1 MAIKP
6 GRSLLVQLRHWL
18 SAAELPESGR
28 LPPERSLAEQFH
40 VTRAELR
47 KALAVL
53 ETEGRLRRHVGR
65 GTFLTSPRGISRSRI
80 DELAEGTTPRDAM
93 QARLVVEPE
102 LARLAALNATTAQ
115 IAEMRLLCTQL
126 RRVTTWREYESLDAR
141 FHALIAEASGS
152 RLLVEIHHIING
164 VRRKVV
170 WGHLNIRPVGP
181 SADYHSFNEHDAIV
195 EAIANRDRR
204 GAAEAMR
211 QHHTA
216 TLATLMDD
224 ISDGAPA
231 GSPAPP
237 ASARVVPQPE
247 PLARGR

>member
-6 GRSLLVQLRHWL
+6 GGSLLVQLRHWL
-18 SAAELPESGR
+18 SAAEVPESGK
-28 LPPERSLAEQFH
+28 LPPERTLAEHFQ

-65 GTFLTSPRGISRSRI
+65 GTFLATARGASRSRI

-93 QARLVVEPE
+93 QARLVIEPE
-102 LARLAALNATTAQ
+102 LARLAALNATTTQ
-115 IAEMRLLCTQL
+115 IAEMRSLCVQL
-126 RRVTTWREYESLDAR
+126 RRVNSWRDYETLDAR
-141 FHALIAEASGS
+141 FHTLIAEASGS
-152 RLLVEIHHIING
+152 PLLVEIHHIING

-181 SADYHSFNEHDAIV
+181 SADYHSFNEHDAIT

-204 GAAEAMR
+204 AAGEAMR
-211 QHHTA
+211 QHLNA
-216 TLATLMDD
+216 TISTLVDD
-224 ISDGAPA
+224 LGHGAPV
-231 GSPAPP
+231 PP
-237 ASARVVPQPE
+237 HASHPPPSAE

>member
-1 MAIKP
+1 LATKP

-18 SAAELPESGR
+18 STAEVPESGR
-28 LPPERSLAEQFH
+28 LPPERILAGQFH

-65 GTFLTSPRGISRSRI
+65 GTFLASGRGVSRSRI

-102 LARLAALNATTAQ
+102 LARLAAFNATTAQ
-115 IAEMRLLCTQL
+115 IAEMRSLCAQL

-216 TLATLMDD
+216 TLSTLMDD
-224 ISDGAPA
+224 LGDSATAGEAAPA
-231 GSPAPP
+231 ALS
-237 ASARVVPQPE
+237 RVVPQTE
-247 PLARGR
+247 TLARGR